1 MQVATAGVQ
10 AKADGEA
17 DREVAAEMK
26 RNSFKNTQSTGIY
39 EWLDRRGEKEQAVKV
54 SRKNNWMNG
63 SERYWTGGEAAC
75 RTE

>member
-39 EWLDRRGEKEQAVKV
+39 E
-54 SRKNNWMNG
+54 
-63 SERYWTGGEAAC
+63 
-75 RTE
+75 